1 MDNESRQR
9 ADEIVAQIKEL
20 VKKGNIARILVKRGE
35 DTVLNIPL
43 NVGIVGTVLGLT
55 AAPWAL
61 IATAVA
67 TLGFDCRIELVKTD
81 GETMELFSR
90 EVGQKAVDLGSAVVD
105 EVKTM
110 AHRWGVTFVLLSQV
124 SRESGRDM
132 TRGGTGGHGM
142 GGAVLEQTADY
153 ELELYRDV
161 GPEHPR
167 TICTLRKNRNG
178 PAGRSFELF
187 LTAPS
192 MEFSR
197 RAEAVE
203 FLRPRRP
210 LFGCTTSIVV

>member
-1 MDNESRQR
+1 MDNESKQR

-67 TLGFDCRIELVKTD
+67 TLGLDCRIELVKTD

-105 EVKTM
+105 EVKERI
-110 AHRWGVTFVLLSQV
+110 HK
-124 SRESGRDM
+124 D
-132 TRGGTGGHGM
+132 
-142 GGAVLEQTADY
+142 
-153 ELELYRDV
+153 
-161 GPEHPR
+161 
-167 TICTLRKNRNG
+167 
-178 PAGRSFELF
+178 
-187 LTAPS
+187 
-192 MEFSR
+192 
-197 RAEAVE
+197 
-203 FLRPRRP
+203 
-210 LFGCTTSIVV
+210 